1 MAIGKNNNSAGDD
14 SNVPKK
20 ADVILR
26 ANQAIANKQDELI
39 KQNKINNTRVEA
51 LLENFSKGL
60 KETAEATR
68 QNGELFKQ
76 LQSENQTLRQEL
88 LYIAKQNE
96 NIYAGLAD
104 RIGELFDEAKKRENA
119 YADLADKVNDVC
131 EQIRQSK
138 DENYALTER
147 LTVLTDETRREE
159 SGYSELLL
167 KLSEISDRL
176 KNTEDCYNEIADK
189 IEHIHITAEEGVETV
204 QIDDAFYANISDRIS
219 DLSEQSR
226 RSENAYQDLA
236 YKMEDVCDS
245 AKRSETVCNELS
257 SKLLDLSEQS
267 RRSETAYTT
276 LSDKIDAVSVRV
288 QLYGEESAR
297 AAAAAQSV
305 NSVPMPNPIPYPAY
319 VKEDVDYEKLAEKV
333 AELISAR
340 EVISPDYI
348 ASKVAEQIIVP
359 MPEADST
366 NVNIKL
372 DEGNIARQ
380 VADYLNLNGLSTN
393 VTVDEEKIARHV
405 ADLINVNGVKVV
417 SETYAQPAPQAYSPV
432 LDEEELADRIAL
444 KVGSLKAED
453 FEILVDDD
461 GCSSISKSIT
471 DKLDYAAIS
480 EAVADKLR
488 YALDLAQ
495 SEEPD
500 YEEMAARISEKIT
513 VAGINEDAIADKAAA
528 VLSNYL
534 PDFDMDE
541 ISAKVTDAV
550 IDVLNAQFANQPVGN
565 VEIDNEKLSNEIS
578 ERLIESQADHDYD
591 IVIDEDGISRMTVL
605 VAEEVEKGT
614 DARFNAIE
622 NSIAELKEILA
633 SGANG
638 NIEVVDNTVTEER
651 LNTIDEAIAEIKGML
666 EEGVNANTDE
676 AAEERFNNVEQAI
689 AEVKEMLENGGEPV
703 PTVSE
708 ERLDTL
714 ENAIAEIKG
723 MLEEGV
729 NANTDEVAEERF
741 NKVEQ
746 AIAEVKEM
754 LENGGETVP
763 TVSEERLDTLE
774 NAIAEI
780 KGMLENGA
788 VGGVDTIVEEHY
800 NDERLNAIE
809 DTIAEIKDMLSNG
822 VTANADNAT
831 EERFTAI
838 EDSIARIREMFEEV
852 ANNGEARITEERF
865 NAVEQ
870 RIAEIKEMLESGAV
884 EDDEDGVDD
893 RFNQIE
899 LKITEVKDILESGAL
914 IASAPVSEAA
924 ASSAVEKQEEEPL
937 LKVSEIISQPA
948 PVITPAP
955 VFVPVEED
963 EDEEEEEDYDDGD
976 RLEKDTDDSG
986 DGEDLYFGE
995 EGVDFSNM
1003 MKFNRSFIARIIQGT
1018 DQQKNFYGAVKQAL
1032 LSYKKVNSNIAWG
1045 AERFNKGR
1053 ETIARFKIRGKT
1065 LCLYLALDPNEY
1077 KVSVYHHLDASEN
1090 KSMSGT
1096 PMMVKIK
1103 SPLGVKKAIRLID
1116 EMLEARDGIKRDLL
1130 ERDYAAMYPYETI
1143 EELIEEGL
1151 VKDVRKKNKG

>member
-1 MAIGKNNNSAGDD
+1 MAIGRNNGPASDD

-39 KQNKINNTRVEA
+39 KQSKINNTRVEA
-51 LLENFSKGL
+51 MLENFSKTLQEQANGI
-60 KETAEATR
+60 K

-76 LQSENQTLRQEL
+76 LQSENQTLRQDL

-96 NIYAGLAD
+96 NIYAGLAE
-104 RIGELFDEAKKRENA
+104 RINELFESAKKREEE
-119 YADLADKVNDVC
+119 LAGLTDKVNDVC
-131 EQIRQSK
+131 EHLRQSK
-138 DENYALTER
+138 DENYALNER
-147 LTVLTDETRREE
+147 LTVLTEDTQRGE
-159 SGYSELLL
+159 SDYDELLL

-176 KNTEDCYNEIADK
+176 KNAEDGYNEIAEK
-189 IEHIHITAEEGVETV
+189 IEHIHVTAEEGVETV
-204 QIDDAFYANISDRIS
+204 QLDDEFYANIYDRLS
-219 DLSEQSR
+219 ELSEQS
-226 RSENAYQDLA
+226 
-236 YKMEDVCDS
+236 K
-245 AKRSETVCNELS
+245 
-257 SKLLDLSEQS
+257 
-267 RRSETAYTT
+267 RSETAYGT
-276 LSDKIDAVSVRV
+276 LSDKLDAVSARV

-297 AAAAAQSV
+297 AAAAAAQSA
-305 NSVPMPNPIPYPAY
+305 NPVPTPMAYPAF
-319 VKEDVDYEKLAEKV
+319 VKEDVDYDKLAEKV
-333 AELISAR
+333 ADLVSAR
-340 EVISPDYI
+340 DVISPDYI
-348 ASKVAEQIIVP
+348 ASKVAEQIIIPVA
-359 MPEADST
+359 EADST

-380 VADYLNLNGLSTN
+380 VADYLNLNGLNTN
-393 VTVDEEKIARHV
+393 VTVDEEKIAQHV
-405 ADLINVNGVKVV
+405 AELINVNGVKVV
-417 SETYAQPAPQAYSPV
+417 SEDYAEPAPQAYPPV

-461 GCSSISKSIT
+461 GCSSISKSIA

-550 IDVLNAQFANQPVGN
+550 IDVLNAQFANQPINTVD
-565 VEIDNEKLSNEIS
+565 IDNEKLSNEIS
-578 ERLIESQADHDYD
+578 ERLIESQAANDYD

-622 NSIAELKEILA
+622 GAIAELKELIE
-633 SGANG
+633 SGVT
-638 NIEVVDNTVTEER
+638 ETVETVDGTVSEER
-651 LNTIDEAIAEIKGML
+651 LNTIEEAIAEIKGML
-666 EEGVNANTDE
+666 EEGVNANTD
-676 AAEERFNNVEQAI
+676 AVTEERFNNVEQAI
-689 AEVKEMLENGGEPV
+689 AEIKEMLVNGEGEVVAEPVSEERLNTIESAIAEIKEMLENG
-703 PTVSE
+703 
-708 ERLDTL
+708 
-714 ENAIAEIKG
+714 A
-723 MLEEGV
+723 V
-729 NANTDEVAEERF
+729 N
-741 NKVEQ
+741 
-746 AIAEVKEM
+746 
-754 LENGGETVP
+754 
-763 TVSEERLDTLE
+763 
-774 NAIAEI
+774 
-780 KGMLENGA
+780 
-788 VGGVDTIVEEHY
+788 GVDTIVEEHY

-809 DTIAEIKDMLSNG
+809 DTIAEVKEMLESG
-822 VTANADNAT
+822 VSANTDAAT
-831 EERFTAI
+831 EDRFNSVEQAI
-838 EDSIARIREMFEEV
+838 AEIKGMLEEGVSANTDSVTED
-852 ANNGEARITEERF
+852 RF

-870 RIAEIKEMLESGAV
+870 RIVEIKQMLESGADN
-884 EDDEDGVDD
+884 DDDDVDVDD

-899 LKITEVKDILESGAL
+899 LKISEVKDILESGAL
-914 IASAPVSEAA
+914 VGAPASEAA

-948 PVITPAP
+948 PIIIQMPAAPAPAPAPAP
-955 VFVPVEED
+955 VEE
-963 EDEEEEEDYDDGD
+963 EEEEEEEDYDDD
-976 RLEKDTDDSG
+976 DKLEKDDDDSG

-1018 DQQKNFYGAVKQAL
+1018 DQQKNFYGSVKQAL

-1053 ETIARFKIRGKT
+1053 ETIARFKMRGKT

-1077 KVSVYHHLDASEN
+1077 KVSVYHHLDASQN

-1116 EMLEARDGIKRDLL
+1116 EMLEARGGVKRDLL

-1151 VKDVRKKNKG
+1151 VKDVRKKN

>member
-1 MAIGKNNNSAGDD
+1 
-14 SNVPKK
+14 
-20 ADVILR
+20 
-26 ANQAIANKQDELI
+26 
-39 KQNKINNTRVEA
+39 
-51 LLENFSKGL
+51 
-60 KETAEATR
+60 
-68 QNGELFKQ
+68 
-76 LQSENQTLRQEL
+76 
-88 LYIAKQNE
+88 
-96 NIYAGLAD
+96 
-104 RIGELFDEAKKRENA
+104 
-119 YADLADKVNDVC
+119 
-131 EQIRQSK
+131 
-138 DENYALTER
+138 
-147 LTVLTDETRREE
+147 
-159 SGYSELLL
+159 
-167 KLSEISDRL
+167 
-176 KNTEDCYNEIADK
+176 
-189 IEHIHITAEEGVETV
+189 
-204 QIDDAFYANISDRIS
+204 
-219 DLSEQSR
+219 
-226 RSENAYQDLA
+226 
-236 YKMEDVCDS
+236 
-245 AKRSETVCNELS
+245 
-257 SKLLDLSEQS
+257 
-267 RRSETAYTT
+267 
-276 LSDKIDAVSVRV
+276 
-288 QLYGEESAR
+288 
-297 AAAAAQSV
+297 
-305 NSVPMPNPIPYPAY
+305 
-319 VKEDVDYEKLAEKV
+319 
-333 AELISAR
+333 
-340 EVISPDYI
+340 
-348 ASKVAEQIIVP
+348 
-359 MPEADST
+359 
-366 NVNIKL
+366 
-372 DEGNIARQ
+372 
-380 VADYLNLNGLSTN
+380 
-393 VTVDEEKIARHV
+393 
-405 ADLINVNGVKVV
+405 
-417 SETYAQPAPQAYSPV
+417 
-432 LDEEELADRIAL
+432 
-444 KVGSLKAED
+444 
-453 FEILVDDD
+453 
-461 GCSSISKSIT
+461 
-471 DKLDYAAIS
+471 
-480 EAVADKLR
+480 
-488 YALDLAQ
+488 
-495 SEEPD
+495 
-500 YEEMAARISEKIT
+500 
-513 VAGINEDAIADKAAA
+513 
-528 VLSNYL
+528 
-534 PDFDMDE
+534 
-541 ISAKVTDAV
+541 
-550 IDVLNAQFANQPVGN
+550 
-565 VEIDNEKLSNEIS
+565 
-578 ERLIESQADHDYD
+578 
-591 IVIDEDGISRMTVL
+591 MTVL

-638 NIEVVDNTVTEER
+638 NVEVVDNTVTEER
-651 LNTIDEAIAEIKGML
+651 LNTIDE
-666 EEGVNANTDE
+666 
-676 AAEERFNNVEQAI
+676 
-689 AEVKEMLENGGEPV
+689 
-703 PTVSE
+703 
-708 ERLDTL
+708 
-714 ENAIAEIKG
+714 AIAEIKG